1 MKNENPIFQNHQ
13 ELNSVISEQTLLTS
27 KLVFENELFISS
39 LIDSEVLDSNPD
51 QKESAGES
59 KKQGSDG
66 TLIQ

>member
-1 MKNENPIFQNHQ
+1 MKSENPIFQNHQ

-27 KLVFENELFISS
+27 KLVFENELLISS
-39 LIDSEVLDSNPD
+39 LIDSEVLDSNLD

>member
-1 MKNENPIFQNHQ
+1 MINENPIFQNHQ

-39 LIDSEVLDSNPD
+39 LIDSEVLDSNLD

>member
-39 LIDSEVLDSNPD
+39 LIDSEVLNSNPD
-51 QKESAGES
+51 QKESVRES

>member
-39 LIDSEVLDSNPD
+39 LIDSEVLDSNLD

-59 KKQGSDG
+59 MKQGSDG